1 MRRAPFPAIRCETHH
16 FINGP
21 AGVFLSDQAM
31 RLCRQLVS
39 VDVQDQLLE
48 ALFQRLAEPRTDSVE
63 LHRTTLLPRE
73 LRHPVK
79 PQVRLSQQ
87 EDSPRAEAYYYQ
99 LSHVRHHSG
108 HNNWLLCTFVT
119 WFEVVDEHFAKA
131 PVQYAGLQ

>member
-1 MRRAPFPAIRCETHH
+1 MRFPAIRCETHH

-21 AGVFLSDQAM
+21 AGVFLSEQAAQ
-31 RLCRQLVS
+31 LCRQPVP
-39 VDVQDQLLE
+39 VDVQDRLLE

-87 EDSPRAEAYYYQ
+87 EEDPPRAGTCYYG

-108 HNNWLLCTFVT
+108 HNNWLLCAFVT
-119 WFEVVDEHFAKA
+119 WFEVVDEHFAHA